1 MVKSILN
8 RRRRTKKR
16 QAKKRG
22 GRAVTEKAST
32 EPLTDN
38 LPPSKENATEPINA
52 QGKPTQDT
60 DPDEETSNENTEKEP
75 TNKSASSSL
84 KSLSSEATS
93 SAADAAKLAVEVSNP
108 EIMVAN
114 KATSAISDITNNNDG
129 GAVPLSPMF
138 WAGAIN
144 LAGDLG
150 HKVSDLVKEGKEI
163 ATSAVNTAVGIGAT
177 VAEGM
182 VTKLENKAGIDL
194 DNTDPNKAVEE
205 LEQKLETATEI
216 GEVLSEDKKFG
227 EEVKKAA
234 EVAKKLEETV
244 ADEIQEP
251 VNEMAEDLAKRGEK
265 VGENIIMDV
274 AEEVPGVATI
284 ALARDLVSGADA
296 IAGVAKQGS
305 EVIDTAKEAVDKEK
319 DKVKK
324 TIEGVTDV
332 VEDAEKKVEEAKAKA
347 AAQVKVPEV
356 PVPKIE
362 PPQIR
367 TPTDAAAA
375 GGGRKK
381 RRSTRK
387 KVRRSAK
394 KSMSRVTRSLRKFL
408 RSG

>member
-16 QAKKRG
+16 QARKRG

-38 LPPSKENATEPINA
+38 LPPSKENVTEPISM
-52 QGKPTQDT
+52 QDNPKQKT
-60 DPDEETSNENTEKEP
+60 NLDEETSSVETSIENTEKEP
-75 TNKSASSSL
+75 TSSL
-84 KSLSSEATS
+84 KSLAGDATT
-93 SAADAAKLAVEVSNP
+93 SAADAAKLAVVASNP
-108 EIMVAN
+108 ELMIANDVA
-114 KATSAISDITNNNDG
+114 DITNNDG
-129 GAVPLSPMF
+129 GYAPFSPMI
-138 WAGAIN
+138 WAGAIT
-144 LAGDLG
+144 AVGKLG

-163 ATSAVNTAVGIGAT
+163 ATYAVNTAVGIGAT
-177 VAEGM
+177 VAEGT
-182 VTKLENKAGIDL
+182 VNKLEKSAGIDL
-194 DNTDPNKAVEE
+194 SNTDPKKAAKE
-205 LEQKLETATEI
+205 LEEDLETATEI
-216 GEVLSEDKKFG
+216 GKVLSQDERLGKEINEAGKVFK
-227 EEVKKAA
+227 E
-234 EVAKKLEETV
+234 LEETV

-296 IAGVAKQGS
+296 VAGVAKQGS
-305 EVIDTAKEAVDKEK
+305 EVIDTAKEAIDEQK
-319 DKVKK
+319 DKVNK
-324 TIEGVTDV
+324 TIESVTDV
-332 VEDAEKKVEEAKAKA
+332 VEDAEKKVEQAKA

-356 PVPKIE
+356 PKIQT
-362 PPQIR
+362 PQI
-367 TPTDAAAA
+367 PTTSSAA
-375 GGGRKK
+375 GGGKKK

-387 KVRRSAK
+387 KTRQSAK